1 MEYLNKIKAWVDG
14 DWKKALVVGFIVF
27 VGLRVLF
34 GLITGA

>member
-27 VGLRVLF
+27 VALRVVF
-34 GLITGA
+34 GLITGS